1 MENKILKGRVAA
13 PKKSQPLFKLG
24 ETSGHLAPISL
35 VKCNE
40 DKSTKRYGR
49 VLSPTKD
56 ESRNK
61 IILNEVRT
69 YFFGFLKCIFLSWL

>member
-1 MENKILKGRVAA
+1 MENKILKDRIAA
-13 PKKSQPLFKLG
+13 PKKSRALFKLG

-40 DKSTKRYGR
+40 DKSAKRYGR

-69 YFFGFLKCIFLSWL
+69 YLF

>member
-1 MENKILKGRVAA
+1 MENKILRDRIAA
-13 PKKSQPLFKLG
+13 PKKSRALIKLG

-35 VKCNE
+35 VNCNK
-40 DKSTKRYGR
+40 DKSAKRYGR

-69 YFFGFLKCIFLSWL
+69 YFF